1 MRKNVWLA
9 ILMVMVLPALLFTV
23 SCAKKSVE
31 AAPAVTQPT
40 TTPTESAAEK
50 AARDRLAAEAAAK
63 NEAFKAFSSQ
73 DIRFDFDSSALRPD
87 AQQILKSKAA
97 LMQANPEVKAVVE
110 GHCDERG
117 TEAYNMALGE
127 RRAESAKA
135 FMVNLGIAGKR
146 MSTISYGEE
155 KPLDTG
161 KTEEAFAK
169 NRRVHF
175 VNQ

>member
-23 SCAKKSVE
+23 SCAKKSME
-31 AAPAVTQPT
+31 TAPAVTQPA
-40 TTPTESAAEK
+40 TTPMESAADK
-50 AARDRLAAEAAAK
+50 ADRDRLAAQAAAK
-63 NEAFKAFSSQ
+63 QEAFKAFSSQ
-73 DIRFDFDSSALRPD
+73 DINFDFDSSALRPD

-97 LMQANPEVKAVVE
+97 LMQANPEVKAVIE
-110 GHCDERG
+110 GHCDDRG
-117 TEAYNMALGE
+117 TDAYNMALGE

-135 FMVNLGIAGKR
+135 FMVNLGIAAKR

-155 KPLDTG
+155 KPLDLG
-161 KTEEAFAK
+161 KTEEAYAK
-169 NRRVHF
+169 NRRDHF

>member
-1 MRKNVWLA
+1 MKKNVWLA

-23 SCAKKSVE
+23 SCAKKNVE
-31 AAPAVTQPT
+31 AAPAVTQPP
-40 TTPTESAAEK
+40 TTPTESAADKAEK
-50 AARDRLAAEAAAK
+50 DRLAAQAAAMH
-63 NEAFKAFSSQ
+63 EAFKAFSAQ
-73 DIRFDFDSSALRPD
+73 DINFDFDSSALRPD

-110 GHCDERG
+110 GHCDDRG

-135 FMVNLGIAGKR
+135 FLVNLGIAAKR
-146 MSTISYGEE
+146 LSTISYGEE
-155 KPLDTG
+155 KPLDLG
-161 KTEEAFAK
+161 STEEAYAK
-169 NRRVHF
+169 NRRAHF